1 MREVALQNQLA
12 WENAVTRIARIVPH
26 LLFLFLLVLIF
37 QPSLVDIKNPWIFL
51 GVVGS
56 VEFALLWKRQS
67 AAAHDIVTFVFL
79 VLLFWEFVTTKI
91 FNPNTMLYPVPEN
104 VFAVYY
110 TDWHKILTGI
120 GSSLYLLGMGFVT
133 ALVFGFVGGM
143 ITGWNRRL
151 REALFPIAKVIS
163 PIPPIIYTPYAVA
176 LLPSFE
182 LASIFVIFSS
192 IFWQV
197 YISVI
202 LSVTSIDRKLLDSAR
217 TLNMKPRAMLF
228 HILFPYCL
236 PKLMKSLPISIANA
250 FMVLTAAEMIGATA
264 GLGWFVKYYSDFSD
278 YTRVIAGIILIGV
291 VVSLINLLIAALE
304 RRIVRWR

>member
-1 MREVALQNQLA
+1 MRTAILQNPLTR
-12 WENAVTRIARIVPH
+12 ENAIRKIGRSVPH

-51 GVVGS
+51 GVVG
-56 VEFALLWKRQS
+56 VIEFTLLWKRQS
-67 AAAHDIVTFVFL
+67 GAAHDIVTFIFL
-79 VLLFWEFVTTKI
+79 ILLLWEFITTKI
-91 FNPNTMLYPVPEN
+91 PNPNTMLYPVPEN

-110 TDWHKILTGI
+110 TDWHKILIGI
-120 GSSLYLLGMGFVT
+120 GSSLYLLGTGFVT
-133 ALVFGFVGGM
+133 ALVLGFVGGL

-176 LLPSFE
+176 ILPSFE

-202 LSVTSIDRKLLDSAR
+202 LSVTGIDHKLLDSAR
-217 TLNMKPRAMLF
+217 TLNMTPRAMLF

-236 PKLMKSLPISIANA
+236 PNLMKSLPISIANA

-291 VVSLINLLIAALE
+291 VVSLINLMIAELE
-304 RRIVRWR
+304 KRIVRWR